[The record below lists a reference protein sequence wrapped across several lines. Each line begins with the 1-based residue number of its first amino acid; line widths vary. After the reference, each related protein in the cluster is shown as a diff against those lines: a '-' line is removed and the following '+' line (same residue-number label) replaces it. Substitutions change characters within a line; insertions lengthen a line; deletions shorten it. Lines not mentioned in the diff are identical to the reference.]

1 MEKTIDEAITK
12 MAEQTKSCAQDSQK
26 SLHYSQAALNL
37 AHAKAIVRANAKKG
51 TSAS

>member
-12 MAEQTKSCAQDSQK
+12 MAEQAKACNESQK
-26 SLHYSQAALNL
+26 SLHFSQACLNL